1 MGHQRIPVFL
11 VEVDHGVV
19 LPDRRQEGDAA
30 LAVRDRVG
38 DLDLAVLGEG
48 RLVERVPRR
57 VLVVDQAVV
66 AGSAYAA
73 AGRAARA
80 DDPAGEPWAFAAAVA
95 AKMTPPERV
104 YVLDVCEADG
114 RLWLLE
120 LNPFSGADLYAC
132 AGGDVVAAVSRA
144 AAAAFSLS

>member
-1 MGHQRIPVFL
+1 VAAPV
-11 VEVDHGVV
+11 
-19 LPDRRQEGDAA
+19 RAI
-30 LAVRDRVG
+30 
-38 DLDLAVLGEG
+38 G
-48 RLVERVPRR
+48 REWRYV
-57 VLVVDQAVV
+57 VVDQAVV

-80 DDPAGEPWAFAAAVA
+80 DDPAGEPWAFAAAIA

-144 AAAAFSLS
+144 AAAAALAAAPN